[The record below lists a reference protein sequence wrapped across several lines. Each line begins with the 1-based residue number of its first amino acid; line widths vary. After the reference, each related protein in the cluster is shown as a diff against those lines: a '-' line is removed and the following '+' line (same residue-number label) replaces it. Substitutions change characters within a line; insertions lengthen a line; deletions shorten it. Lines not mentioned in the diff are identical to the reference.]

1 MSNFFSLNKSV
12 INEFHFENINHQVDE
27 NRIIKLLGYEKA
39 NAPEP
44 VIDSIQQALKEM
56 ESVLSFT
63 GGYKIF
69 ESNLVEIDKKF
80 VKIGGITFD
89 TGKIISFNLK
99 GSDTI
104 AIIVATIGDKVTN
117 YLRNL
122 LDNGEPLT
130 GYIADQIASE
140 IVESWVDVIESEL
153 EKYVNQSG
161 FKITNR
167 YSPGYCGWNVSDQHN
182 LFSLLPEKFC
192 GISLTESALM
202 IPIKSVSA
210 FVGIGKKV
218 ERKDYECSICDIEF
232 CYKRVRNE

>member
-1 MSNFFSLNKSV
+1 MSNIFSLNKSV
-12 INEFHFENINHQVDE
+12 INEFHFDNINHQVDE

-44 VIDSIQQALKEM
+44 VIDSIQQSLKELQ
-56 ESVLSFT
+56 SVLSFT

-69 ESNLVEIDKKF
+69 ESDLVEIDKKF

-210 FVGIGKKV
+210 FVGIGKNV

>member
-1 MSNFFSLNKSV
+1 MSNIFSLNKSV

-44 VIDSIQQALKEM
+44 VIDSIQQSLKELQ
-56 ESVLSFT
+56 SVLSFT

-89 TGKIISFNLK
+89 IGKIISFNLK

-161 FKITNR
+161 LKITNR

-210 FVGIGKKV
+210 FVGIGKNV

>member
-12 INEFHFENINHQVDE
+12 IKEFHFENINHQVDE

-104 AIIVATIGDKVTN
+104 AIIVATIGNKVTN

-210 FVGIGKKV
+210 FVGIGKNV